1 MTTGLEVMAR
11 FEQFAAPAW
20 AEDWDHVGW
29 QLGDP
34 TRAVRR
40 MLITLDVRPAVV
52 DEAIDAGVDLIF
64 SHHPLMFRPA
74 KDLDLRQPQNAMYA
88 KLLAH
93 GITVYSAHTNL
104 DSAPGGMND
113 WLAAQ
118 LGLQNLT
125 GLVPSKLSSP
135 TGEPVALGRV
145 GDLPVTLSP
154 AEFVSW
160 CQQHFHVAGLRFVT
174 PPAAVTQIKRVA
186 IVGGAGSEFYPQV
199 LAAGA
204 QAYVT
209 GDVSYHVAQDMQAA
223 GLMLVDPGHHIEVV
237 CVKQLTTLFKK
248 WAQLAKWPLEIQ
260 ASQVKTE
267 PFKFMMKDEM
277 K

>member
-1 MTTGLEVMAR
+1 
-11 FEQFAAPAW
+11 
-20 AEDWDHVGW
+20 
-29 QLGDP
+29 
-34 TRAVRR
+34 
-40 MLITLDVRPAVV
+40 
-52 DEAIDAGVDLIF
+52 
-64 SHHPLMFRPA
+64 
-74 KDLDLRQPQNAMYA
+74 MYA

-145 GDLPVTLSP
+145 GDLPVALSP